1 VGMSAENVVV
11 WSIKHNSYVLAGLI
25 ILCFFV
31 GVALLGIVYLPHNPL
46 ESVGPDY
53 APPSLR
59 FPFGTTNI
67 GQDVFSQWI
76 YGARSTLIVGFLA
89 GFITIVIGLAIGIVA
104 GFINLMDEPL
114 MRLTDVFLAM
124 PTLPLLI
131 AIAEFVRPSIFSV
144 SILIAVLIGWP
155 GTARVVRSSVLSLKT
170 QPYIEVARLSGVPSN
185 QIMFKDIVKHILPL
199 SLTYALFSVI
209 AAVLTEASLDFIGVG
224 PSTDYSWGA
233 QIALANQANAVLF
246 GAWWWFLIPGLS
258 IAVFSTG
265 IALLAYGLESVF
277 KEA

>member
-1 VGMSAENVVV
+1 MSAKNLLP
-11 WSIKHNSYVLAGLI
+11 ILTRNTYLFAGLVI
-25 ILCFFV
+25 VCFFV
-31 GVALLGIVYLPHNPL
+31 ALALFGLFYLPHNPL

-59 FPFGTTNI
+59 YLFGTTNI

-76 YGARSTLIVGFLA
+76 FGARSTLLVGFLS
-89 GFITIVIGLAIGIVA
+89 GLITILIGLAVGIVA
-104 GFINLMDEPL
+104 GFISLMDEPL
-114 MRLTDVFLAM
+114 MRVTDIFLAM

-131 AIAEFVRPSIFSV
+131 AIAEFVKPSIYSV
-144 SILIAVLIGWP
+144 SFLIAVLIGWP

-170 QPYIEVARLSGVPSN
+170 QPYIEVAKLSGVPSYK
-185 QIMFKDIVKHILPL
+185 IMFEDIIRHILPL
-199 SLTYALFSVI
+199 SLTYSLFSVI

-233 QIALANQANAVLF
+233 QIELANQANAVLF

-258 IAVFSTG
+258 IAIFSTG
-265 IALLAYGLESVF
+265 IALLAYGLESIF
-277 KEA
+277 KEM

>member
-1 VGMSAENVVV
+1 MSAKNLLP
-11 WSIKHNSYVLAGLI
+11 ILTRNTYLFAGLVI
-25 ILCFFV
+25 VCFFV
-31 GVALLGIVYLPHNPL
+31 ALALFGLFYLPHNPL

-59 FPFGTTNI
+59 YPFGTTNI

-76 YGARSTLIVGFLA
+76 FGARSTLLVGFLS
-89 GFITIVIGLAIGIVA
+89 GLITILIGLAVGIVA
-104 GFINLMDEPL
+104 GFISLMDEPL
-114 MRLTDVFLAM
+114 MRVTDIFLAM

-131 AIAEFVRPSIFSV
+131 AIAEFVKPSIYSV
-144 SILIAVLIGWP
+144 SFLIAVLIGWP

-170 QPYIEVARLSGVPSN
+170 QPYIEVAKLSGVPSYK
-185 QIMFKDIVKHILPL
+185 IMFEDIIRHILPL
-199 SLTYALFSVI
+199 SLTYSLFSVI

-233 QIALANQANAVLF
+233 QIELANQANAVLF

-258 IAVFSTG
+258 IAIFSTG
-265 IALLAYGLESVF
+265 IALLAYGLESIF
-277 KEA
+277 KEM